1 MALRLTNAASHARR
15 GQHAAAPSSSRR
27 SGRHAEPDG
36 GAATLELVVLFPILL
51 LLIFGTIQGA
61 LYFHG
66 RNVVLAAAQQ
76 GVRAARLDGQP
87 DRAATAGQQTRQFLL
102 DTGEL
107 SNLSG
112 LTVVVSLDGSQVRVT
127 VTGRTVSLLP
137 GVPGPRVTQTA
148 AGSLERFTSRT
159 NP

>member
-1 MALRLTNAASHARR
+1 MAVRLAKAASRTQR
-15 GQHAAAPSSSRR
+15 GEHAAAR
-27 SGRHAEPDG
+27 SLPPLGPHQAGAEG

-76 GVRAARLDGQP
+76 GVRAARLDGQS
-87 DRAATAGQQTRQFLL
+87 DRAGTAEQQTRQFLL

-107 SNLSG
+107 SNLNE
-112 LTVVVSLDGSQVRVT
+112 LTVVVSLDGHQVRVT

-137 GVPGPRVTQTA
+137 GVPGPKVTQTA

>member
-1 MALRLTNAASHARR
+1 MAPRLANAASHARR
-15 GQHAAAPSSSRR
+15 GQHAAAPSSSRC
-27 SGRHAEPDG
+27 SGRLGEPDG
-36 GAATLELVVLFPILL
+36 GAGTLELVVLFPILL
-51 LLIFGTIQGA
+51 VLIFGTIQGA

-76 GVRAARLDGQP
+76 GVRAARLDRQP
-87 DRAATAGQQTRQFLL
+87 DRAATAEQQTRQFLL
-102 DTGEL
+102 DAGEL

-112 LTVVVSLDGSQVRVT
+112 LTVVVSLDGNQVRVT

-148 AGSLERFTSRT
+148 AGSLERFTSRN

>member
-1 MALRLTNAASHARR
+1 MALRLANAASLARR
-15 GQHAAAPSSSRR
+15 GQHAPVPSNSHR
-27 SGRHAEPDG
+27 SGRHSEPDG

-87 DRAATAGQQTRQFLL
+87 DRAATAEQQTRQFLL

-112 LTVVVSLDGSQVRVT
+112 LTVVVSLDGNQVRVT